1 MTTKTL
7 TMLRKFFL
15 TLTLAALTAC
25 SAPASSSTS
34 GLLAVV
40 ATTSL
45 IGDVARQIGADRVSV
60 NVLLPIGADPHAF
73 EPRPQDVAALTDAD
87 LVLVNGLGLE
97 ATLQPLLGN
106 ARTIVTVS
114 DGITALPFAEEDG
127 GLDPHV
133 WQDPNNVIVWARN
146 IRDAFAQADPAHA
159 DEYASNAEAY
169 IVELT
174 SLDAWI
180 KEQVAQIPE
189 ANRKL
194 VTDHEDFGYF
204 TARYGFEQVGA
215 VVPSVSTGSAPSAQE
230 LAALEDAIR
239 SSGVKAVFVG
249 STVSPDLSRRVA
261 EDTGVRLVFLFTD
274 SLSPSGG
281 DAESYLAFMRHNVN
295 AIVEALR

>member
-1 MTTKTL
+1 M
-7 TMLRKFFL
+7 
-15 TLTLAALTAC
+15 
-25 SAPASSSTS
+25 
-34 GLLAVV
+34 
-40 ATTSL
+40 
-45 IGDVARQIGADRVSV
+45 
-60 NVLLPIGADPHAF
+60 LLPIGADPHAF

-159 DEYASNAEAY
+159 DEYASNADAY
-169 IVELT
+169 IAELT
-174 SLDAWI
+174 ALDAWI

>member
-1 MTTKTL
+1 
-7 TMLRKFFL
+7 MLRKIFL

-25 SAPASSSTS
+25 SAPASSSTN

-40 ATTSL
+40 VTTSI
-45 IGDVARQIGADRVSV
+45 IGDVARQIGGDRVSV
-60 NVLLPIGADPHAF
+60 KVLLPIGSDPHAF

-87 LVLVNGLGLE
+87 VVLVNGLGLE

-106 ARTIVTVS
+106 ARAVVTVS
-114 DGITALPFAEEDG
+114 DGITALPFAGEKG

-133 WQDPNNVIVWARN
+133 WQDPNNVIIWAN
-146 IRDAFAQADPAHA
+146 NMANAFAKADPSHA
-159 DEYASNAEAY
+159 DEYAANAKAY
-169 IVELT
+169 IAELT

-204 TARYGFEQVGA
+204 TARYGFQQVGA
-215 VVPSVSTGSAPSAQE
+215 VVPSVSTESAPSAQE

-261 EDTGVRLVFLFTD
+261 DDTGVKLVYLFTD
-274 SLSPSGG
+274 SLSAAGG

-295 AIVEALR
+295 AIVEALK

>member
-1 MTTKTL
+1 
-7 TMLRKFFL
+7 MLRKFFL

-25 SAPASSSTS
+25 SAPASPSTN

>member
-1 MTTKTL
+1 
-7 TMLRKFFL
+7 MLRKFFL

-25 SAPASSSTS
+25 SAPASPSTN

-114 DGITALPFAEEDG
+114 DGIPALPFAEEGG

-133 WQDPNNVIVWARN
+133 WQDPNNVIVWVRN

-159 DEYASNAEAY
+159 DEYASNAETY
-169 IVELT
+169 IAELT
-174 SLDAWI
+174 ALDAWI

-261 EDTGVRLVFLFTD
+261 DDTGIRLVFLFTD
-274 SLSPSGG
+274 SLSAAGG

-295 AIVEALR
+295 AIVEALK